1 MEMKNCNIVFM
12 GTPEIAVSMLDR
24 ILQDGYQVLAVVTQP
39 DKKAGRK
46 QELKMP
52 EVKVR
57 ALAEG
62 IRVLQPLKIKDAME
76 ELLQMDIDLIV
87 TCAYGQFIPEAILQ
101 HPTYGSINVH
111 ASLLPKL
118 RGGAP
123 IHKAIMY
130 GEEETG
136 MSIMRMV
143 KAMDAGA
150 VMAQCSVKILSGDT
164 TGDLYDRLSIA
175 GAQLLSESIPKLL
188 DGSASFIEQDEAKA
202 TFAYTISKE
211 EEYIEFSKPITTVY
225 NHIRALIPFPIGH
238 ATING
243 KKFKFHKVRMIQDDQ
258 VHENG
263 KVIGM
268 MQDALAIA
276 CQGGYLLLDEV
287 QLEGKAKSDAKS
299 FFNGAGRSLV
309 GQCFISKDEENV

>member
-1 MEMKNCNIVFM
+1 MKQCNIIFM
-12 GTPEIAVSMLDR
+12 GTPDIAVSMLDR
-24 ILQDGYQVLAVVTQP
+24 ILQDGYHVIAVVTQP

-57 ALAEG
+57 ALQEH
-62 IRVLQPLKIKDAME
+62 IPVYQPIKIKEAKE
-76 ELLQMDIDLIV
+76 ELMALHADLIV
-87 TCAYGQFIPEAILQ
+87 TCAYGQFIPETLLQ
-101 HPTYGSINVH
+101 APTYGSINVH

-130 GEEETG
+130 GEAETG

-150 VMAQCSVKILSGDT
+150 VMAQCKVAILDTDT
-164 TGDLYDRLSIA
+164 TGELYDRLAVA
-175 GAQLLSESIPKLL
+175 GAQLLSESIPKLI
-188 DGSASFIEQDEAKA
+188 DGTAVFIEQNEAEA
-202 TFAYTISKE
+202 TLAYTISKE
-211 EEYIEFSKPITTVY
+211 EEYVDFSLPIQQVY
-225 NHIRALIPFPIGH
+225 DHVRSLIPFPISY

-243 KKFKFHKVRMIQDDQ
+243 KKLKFHKVRICRDET
-258 VHENG
+258 VHEHG
-263 KVIGM
+263 KVVGL
-268 MQDALAIA
+268 QEQALAIA
-276 CQGGYLLLDEV
+276 CMGGYLLLEEV

-299 FFNGAGRSLV
+299 FYNGAGRALV
-309 GQCFISKDEENV
+309 GQSFDAKDKA